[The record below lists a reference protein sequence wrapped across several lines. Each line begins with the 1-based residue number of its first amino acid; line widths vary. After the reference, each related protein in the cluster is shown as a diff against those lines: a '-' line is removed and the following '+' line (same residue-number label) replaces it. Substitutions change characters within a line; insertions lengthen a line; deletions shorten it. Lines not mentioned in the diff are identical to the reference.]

1 MTNPE
6 PKTVLKAEAR
16 KADVPFGKALGLMIL
31 AHSKKEDKMKRI
43 LVFLLTLTAVFAFSG
58 AGLAEAKVRG
68 VATRTF
74 TGTVAWVDP
83 IRNSI
88 VLKGTDEDLVF
99 RVATYAK
106 LKRRGRVVGLAK
118 FVRGDRIT
126 ITYKVERKIKIA
138 TVIY

>member
-1 MTNPE
+1 
-6 PKTVLKAEAR
+6 
-16 KADVPFGKALGLMIL
+16 MIL
-31 AHSKKEDKMKRI
+31 AHSEKEDKMKRI

-58 AGLAEAKVRG
+58 ASLAEAKVRG
-68 VATRTF
+68 VAIRTF